1 MWRYGQAVRVPAA
14 SVSAC
19 ARTEQSAEL
28 VLQSELGH
36 LLALL
41 AQSSN
46 GLDWRSVLHALPE
59 TMTVRS
65 MRRVLP
71 TSRVVSLYLSM
82 TDWTA
87 ALA

>member
-36 LLALL
+36 LLALF

-71 TSRVVSLYLSM
+71 TSRSGLSVLIH
-82 TDWTA
+82 DGLTA